1 MRRLGDNA
9 HLLLILAVTFW
20 AGNFLIGRAVRADV
34 PPVALAMFRWAGATL
49 FLAPFAAR
57 DAWRQRRVL
66 IEHGGMLLLLS
77 FAGVTVFNTLIYLGL
92 QTTIALNA
100 FLLQAL
106 MPVAIVA
113 MGVVLFGERIGAVQ
127 GLGLAVS
134 LAGAS
139 WVIVE
144 GRPAR
149 LASLQVGTGD
159 LLVFVAV
166 GFYAAYSVL
175 LRRRPPVRGVTFA
188 FVTFLLGAAMLTPFW
203 LLEAAVRPFE
213 PNLVASAA
221 IAYVTVFPSILSYLA
236 FNRGV
241 ALIGSARAGVY
252 LHLMPVLGGL
262 GAVTIL
268 GEAFRTH
275 HAVGVLAVAAGIVM
289 AARRSPGAHSRP
301 VTDRIR

>member
-57 DAWRQRRVL
+57 DAWRQRAVL
-66 IEHGGMLLLLS
+66 LRHAGVVALLS

-92 QTTIALNA
+92 QTTTALNA

-127 GLGLAVS
+127 ALGLAVS

-144 GRPAR
+144 GSPAR
-149 LASLQVGTGD
+149 LASLQVGAGD
-159 LLVFVAV
+159 LLVATAV
-166 GFYAAYSVL
+166 VFYAAYSVM
-175 LRRRPPVRGVTFA
+175 LRRRPPVKGVTFA
-188 FVTFLLGAAMLTPFW
+188 FVTFLLGSLMLAPFW
-203 LLEAAVRPFE
+203 LLEATVRPFD
-213 PNLVASAA
+213 PNPTAWAA

-268 GEAFRTH
+268 GEAFRAY
-275 HAVGVLAVAAGIVM
+275 HAVGVIAVAAGIAM
-289 AARRSPGAHSRP
+289 ASRRSSQAHNRP
-301 VTDRIR
+301 ATDRIR